1 MVESLPSKHETVS
14 SNPWEEGR
22 EERRREGGRKVGIYD
37 NIHKTGDHYAK

>member
-22 EERRREGGRKVGIYD
+22 EEEKKGRREEGR
-37 NIHKTGDHYAK
+37 NL